1 MASKNRC
8 FDSSGSPRSR
18 RNVSILLPLLAAA
31 KQVYCSLGSFL
42 ALLFFIFGLPF
53 LFM

>member
-8 FDSSGSPRSR
+8 FDSHRSR
-18 RNVSILLPLLAAA
+18 RNVSILLQILAAA

-42 ALLFFIFGLPF
+42 TLLFFIFGVPF
-53 LFM
+53 LFL